1 MFNTNVHPAAANQ
14 RTVCLLL
21 DARDCSGGF
30 VTGIGMALARQRDSG
45 RRRFLADFDCQCG
58 QASSFA
64 DPGPFRGQLQ
74 TNAHT
79 SIVKAIYSPKVM
91 LFSAKLSGLDRKPR
105 VHVTRPCGTALLSE
119 GNAKKDRRFHWGAIK
134 SGRTRCYRRT
144 ESAHRFSLC
153 WQINGAETSR
163 NPSSRYGRL

>member
-1 MFNTNVHPAAANQ
+1 MFNTNVHLAVANQ

-134 SGRTRCYRRT
+134 SRRTRCYRRT
-144 ESAHRFSLC
+144 ESASVLVMLANQ
-153 WQINGAETSR
+153 WSR
-163 NPSSRYGRL
+163 D